1 LRWIGFIVLISL
13 TVISLLEPRV
23 VEAKDA
29 EAKRVASG
37 SAAGKAVAAKAI
49 AAKTV
54 AAIALFNDRAMLSV
68 DGKKAKIIRAG
79 STYKGVKVISSNT
92 SEAVIEIDGKRK
104 TLRLNGT
111 AVIGGSLGASSKRTA
126 TSIVLYENEVGFFEA
141 GGLVNGRS
149 IRFLVD
155 TGANLVV
162 FNSRQATR
170 LGINYLSGE
179 RGFASTAS
187 GVAPMYTLNIDSI
200 SVGGL
205 ELKDIK
211 AGVIEGGFPEI
222 PLLGMTFLSRL
233 HMNRAGQT
241 MVLKKP

>member
-1 LRWIGFIVLISL
+1 MRWIGFIVLISL

-29 EAKRVASG
+29 EAKRVA
-37 SAAGKAVAAKAI
+37 AGEAVAAKAV

-79 STYKGVKVISSNT
+79 STYKGVNVISSNT